1 MELRTGFPF
10 IQEAA
15 AKTSYFQKMAP
26 NQLAI
31 LSRGFGS
38 GRKAFYY
45 PVRIGHETETELYIP
60 DRGLTAEVGRRRS
73 PAIFH
78 YHTIVANEMRVGQRV
93 QHALIGVDAAE
104 E

>member
-1 MELRTGFPF
+1 MELRRGFPF

-60 DRGLTAEVGRRRS
+60 DRGLTAEAGRLRS
-73 PAIFH
+73 AAIFH
-78 YHTIVANEMRVGQRV
+78 EQTIVAKEIRAGQPI
-93 QHALIGVDAAE
+93 QPPFTDLDPP
-104 E
+104 